1 MSRYFVPIT
10 QPQIRNSLLDFTP
23 VNQGLNA
30 IGEAQQNAS
39 RNALMRDEMDMRKS
53 QFDAQQAR
61 YAKQDARADV
71 EWYGKAAAAVDR
83 LPKGSPE
90 RLAAWQKLLQRH
102 GGKGLTEAEMSA
114 DTGPAMLMSEA
125 GIYVDSMAGKLDQ
138 AKLNLMNAQA
148 AAAGQ
153 RAEPDPM
160 KEFIA
165 NKLRAMQE
173 RGRAPVGGPQQ
184 QGQVIPQSFEGGAG
198 GIQGLQLASDAAP
211 AAQPEQAP
219 ALVDTPFGK
228 MSRDEA
234 RDLGSTMLLDP
245 RYATAGKAIL
255 DAVEGPNQGQMGRT
269 AQNQLEEKTMNSA
282 SMLSRLSDIEKRF
295 DPKFLEIPTRAKML
309 GVSWGAKLG
318 PMLGGKIT
326 PELKQDLSKY
336 ASFRSASVN
345 NLNTILKELS
355 GAAVTPQEYERL
367 KNDVPQAGTGIL
379 DGDDPISFEAKLK
392 RSQQTAR
399 AAIARYNFMR
409 SKGLNFDRNRLDQFL
424 ALDDVPAAIDQ
435 RGTEIESQLR
445 KSGAD
450 PNTIDQQVRR
460 QLKQEF
466 GI

>member
-10 QPQIRNSLLDFTP
+10 QPQIRNSLIDFTP
-23 VNQGLNA
+23 VNQGLQA
-30 IGEAQQNAS
+30 IGQAKQNET

-61 YAKQDARADV
+61 FAKQDARADV

-83 LPKGSPE
+83 LPQGSPE
-90 RLAAWQKLLQRH
+90 RIAAWQKVLQRH
-102 GGKGLTEAEMSA
+102 GGQGLTEAEMSA
-114 DTGPAMLMSEA
+114 DTGPSMLMSEA
-125 GIYVDSMAGKLDQ
+125 GIYVDPMASKLDQ

-160 KEFIA
+160 KEFVA

-173 RGRAPVGGPQQ
+173 RGRASVGGAQQ

-198 GIQGLQLASDAAP
+198 GIPGLQLASDAAP

-269 AQNQLEEKTMNSA
+269 AQNQLEERTLNAAAQLGRLENIKTMFN
-282 SMLSRLSDIEKRF
+282 
-295 DPKFLEIPTRAKML
+295 PKFLEIPKRMEML
-309 GVSWGAKLG
+309 GVSWSAKMGAKLS
-318 PMLGGKIT
+318 
-326 PELKQDLSKY
+326 PEQRSELSKY
-336 ASFRSASVN
+336 SAMRATIVN
-345 NLNTILKELS
+345 NLSTILKELS
-355 GAAVTPQEYERL
+355 GAAVTPQEYERI
-367 KNDVPQAGTGIL
+367 KNDQPNAGTGIF
-379 DGDDPISFEAKLK
+379 DGDDPITLEAKLNNSI
-392 RSQQTAR
+392 RIQRQ
-399 AAIARYNFMR
+399 AIARYNYMR
-409 SKGLNFDRNRLDQFL
+409 SKGLNFDKNNIDQFL